1 MKNPM
6 SLSLFRFVLAFA
18 AILAASVSQAETF
31 PDRPIHFVVPYAA
44 GGGVDIVARI
54 VAEKMS
60 VDLGQ
65 PIIVENR
72 VGGGGILGTDYVARS
87 APDGYTFAV
96 VTSGHTILPS
106 LTNLPWDPV
115 ADFAPV
121 SMVVSYPLLLVVNP
135 SVPANSIA
143 DFVALAKAKPGA
155 LNYGT
160 GGVGTPPQLAME
172 LFKSMTGTNILHI
185 PYRGNGLATAALLS
199 GEIQAMLDTM
209 VGPLPSVRAGKL
221 RALGVSSLI
230 RSSLLPDVPTISEAG
245 VPGYQFEGWT
255 GMFAPRGTPQEIV
268 DRVNAA
274 LVRALAV
281 PGIAPH
287 LIELGYVPV
296 GNSPE
301 AFGKTV
307 STEITKIAKIVKDA
321 GIPRMEP

>member
-1 MKNPM
+1 M
-6 SLSLFRFVLAFA
+6 SVSAVRFTLAFA
-18 AILAASVSQAETF
+18 AILGAGPSQAQTF

-44 GGGVDIVARI
+44 GGGVDITARI
-54 VAEKMS
+54 IAEKMS
-60 VDLGQ
+60 EDLGQ
-65 PIIVENR
+65 PVIVENR

-106 LTNLPWDPV
+106 LTKLPWDPIS
-115 ADFAPV
+115 DFAPV

-135 SVPANSIA
+135 SVPANSVTEFI
-143 DFVALAKAKPGA
+143 ALAKLRPGA

-221 RALGVSSLI
+221 RALGVSSLV
-230 RSSLLPDVPTISEAG
+230 RSPLLPDVPTISEAG

-255 GMFAPRGTPQEIV
+255 GMFAPRGTPKDIIE
-268 DRVNAA
+268 RVNAA
-274 LVRALAV
+274 LVKALAV
-281 PGIAPH
+281 PGVTPH

-301 AFGKTV
+301 AFAKIV
-307 STEITKIAKIVKDA
+307 SNEVTKIAKIVKDA
-321 GIPRMEP
+321 GIPHMEP

>member
-1 MKNPM
+1 M
-6 SLSLFRFVLAFA
+6 SLSAVRFVLAFA
-18 AILAASVSQAETF
+18 AILGAGPSHAQTF

-44 GGGVDIVARI
+44 GGGVDIVARV

-60 VDLGQ
+60 GDLGQ

-106 LTNLPWDPV
+106 LANLPWDPV
-115 ADFAPV
+115 ADFAPI

-143 DFVALAKAKPGA
+143 DFIALAKAKPGA

-172 LFKSMTGTNILHI
+172 LFKSMTGIGILHI

-221 RALGVSSLI
+221 RPLGVSSLI
-230 RSSLLPDVPTISEAG
+230 RSPLLPDVPTISEAG

-274 LVRALAV
+274 LVKALAASDV
-281 PGIAPH
+281 APH

-301 AFGKTV
+301 AFAKIV
-307 STEITKIAKIVKDA
+307 SNEITKIAKIVNDA